1 MVPSLLFVTVV
12 LYVLDYRALCRWPCS
27 SLKER
32 KHSQLKIQKYSGMY
46 HLPQTTKWSD
56 NNRFVLKNNFNIWLY
71 LYGNNDAMWICC
83 LCQSQ
88 LLWSAACWFREHFE
102 EFGILIWYH
111 LARVRYSN
119 TVKHWVC
126 SKLTVLA
133 KVHRKTP
140 CSWYSFVWYLVQFL
154 FLTFQ

>member
-1 MVPSLLFVTVV
+1 MVPPLLFVTPF
-12 LYVLDYRALCRWPCS
+12 LHVLDYRALCRWPCS

-46 HLPQTTKWSD
+46 HLLRTSKCSE
-56 NNRFVLKNNFNIWLY
+56 NNCFVLEKNIWLY
-71 LYGNNDAMWICC
+71 LNVNNDAMWICR

-88 LLWSAACWFREHFE
+88 LLWPAACWFREHFE
-102 EFGILIWYH
+102 EFGILIWYR
-111 LARVRYSN
+111 LTRVRYTN
-119 TVKHWVC
+119 TVKRWVC

-140 CSWYSFVWYLVQFL
+140 CSWYSFVWYLV
-154 FLTFQ
+154 